1 MKVNITAG
9 ECLNRILEA
18 RYPGECFVPF
28 NEAMNQ
34 GTYSAPLFSEEFV
47 KERAVVHGVSEAEYL
62 EKLSGFMEV
71 LKHAGEYDEVVL
83 WFGDEPF
90 CKANRQTVLE
100 ALRGHGCRQSI
111 LLNIVNEEN
120 GDVIRQETVAR
131 NDPANVVGKLQRR
144 H

>member
-18 RYPGECFVPF
+18 RHPGECFVPF

-47 KERAVVHGVSEAEYL
+47 RERAVGHGVSEAEYL
-62 EKLSGFMEV
+62 EKLSGFLEV
-71 LKHAGEYDEVVL
+71 LKHAGEFDEIVL
-83 WFGDEPF
+83 WFGEEPF
-90 CKANRQTVLE
+90 CVANRQTVLD
-100 ALRGHGCRQSI
+100 ALRRHGCSRSI

-120 GDVIRQETVAR
+120 GDVIRQEKVTA
-131 NDPANVVGKLQRR
+131 GCKTSSQG
-144 H
+144 

>member
-9 ECLNRILEA
+9 ECLNRILQGK
-18 RYPGECFVPF
+18 YPNECFVPF

-47 KERAVVHGVSEAEYL
+47 RERAAVHGVSVAEYM
-62 EKLSGFMEV
+62 EKLSGFMDV

-100 ALRGHGCRQSI
+100 ALREYGCRQSI

-120 GDVIRQETVAR
+120 GDIIRQETVAAGYKTS
-131 NDPANVVGKLQRR
+131 PQG
-144 H
+144 